1 MSSDALFQLGMDLDH
16 GSSTA
21 QTEEKLSRCTLS
33 EGDGHKDFFCER
45 DGVRFAG
52 THLIIDLVRAERLD
66 DLEHIEH
73 TLRRC
78 VEVAGAT
85 LLHIHLHHFTPNGGV
100 SGVAVLAES
109 HISIHSWPEY
119 GYAALDVFM
128 CGQTNPRAA
137 IDVLKEAFSPR
148 QGGGQGA
155 YAREGNATME
165 RWVEETLHRGFRVRL
180 KADRVLFDS
189 ETEHQRLI
197 IFDNADFGR
206 VMMLDNIVQLTT
218 KDEFV
223 YHEMMAHVP
232 LVRPWTGE
240 QGADRRRR
248 RRRRAARGAQASRA
262 GAGDAVRDRPQAS
275 SISAASISPTS
286 RPAPMTTRAP
296 GSSLPTAP
304 NSWRR
309 PMIAST

>member
-21 QTEEKLSRCTLS
+21 QTEEKLSRRFAPS
-33 EGDGHKDFFCER
+33 RKEERKDFFCER
-45 DGVRFAG
+45 DGIAYAG

-119 GYAALDVFM
+119 GYAALAIFM

-148 QGGGQGA
+148 KVVVKEQMRGKEMN
-155 YAREGNATME
+155 RWNA
-165 RWVEETLHRGFRVRL
+165 GS
-180 KADRVLFDS
+180 K
-189 ETEHQRLI
+189 
-197 IFDNADFGR
+197 
-206 VMMLDNIVQLTT
+206 
-218 KDEFV
+218 
-223 YHEMMAHVP
+223 
-232 LVRPWTGE
+232 
-240 QGADRRRR
+240 RRSTV
-248 RRRRAARGAQASRA
+248 AS
-262 GAGDAVRDRPQAS
+262 VS
-275 SISAASISPTS
+275 V
-286 RPAPMTTRAP
+286 
-296 GSSLPTAP
+296 
-304 NSWRR
+304 
-309 PMIAST
+309 